1 MSTMST
7 KPAKSTKKTLSK
19 ADLLKGKL
27 IEVEISDS
35 ECVFLGPL
43 KTDTARNLL
52 KVITSRSS
60 DKTEEN
66 VDLIFTDEMAEAIA
80 ESTVDES
87 GQKLLT
93 KDEVLSLPL
102 EHYTP
107 IAKALI
113 DRMNSST
120 SGKEPTSEEPTA
132 NENSGGNIVPLVVES
147 PKTPETLDTTE
158 IHSTLSEMTNN
169 SDSPIA

>member
-52 KVITSRSS
+52 RVITSRSS
-60 DKTEEN
+60 DKTEDN

-113 DRMNSST
+113 DRMNNST
-120 SGKEPTSEEPTA
+120 SGKEPTSEESA
-132 NENSGGNIVPLVVES
+132 NENSGGNIVPLVVEQ

-158 IHSTLSEMTNN
+158 IHSTLSEMTTN